1 MSTRARFRRDEPD
14 RQTIRTDL
22 DANLLVEAAA
32 GTGKTTSLV
41 DRMLALVREGRASV
55 DRICAVTFTVKAA
68 AQLKERFQLGLERAI
83 AAEQDEVRRAR
94 LSEALEGIDRGFI
107 GTIHSFCARL
117 LRERPV
123 EAGVDPDFV
132 ELDETEDLLLREE
145 AWERYKQTL
154 FLESHRILT
163 ELGDYGIAIDL
174 LREAYQCLASN
185 PEVEPAVSNRREEP
199 RFDRERQRVLDF
211 LAAAEKELP
220 PRAPE
225 ARIDQLQKKL
235 YGALRLK
242 DILDLDRAASIVSV
256 FEKLQGHGKV
266 TQKLWPN
273 AIVAK
278 KLEHDFDALVAD
290 VVSPALGQWREFLYP
305 LVIEAVKPAVG
316 VFRRLRRERG
326 GLDFGDLLLSAR
338 DLLRDHP
345 EARREFQSR
354 FTPILV
360 DEFQDTDP
368 IQAEVLLYL
377 TGRQADEKDWRRLD
391 PVPGSLFVVG
401 DPKQSIYRFR
411 RADIETYERVRERIV
426 ASGGR
431 VLKLTT
437 NFRSCPEI
445 CDWVNEVF
453 SKIFPAA
460 PSREQA
466 ADAPLIPDRPNAGG
480 FSGAVRL
487 DVLDS
492 GKTREEVAQ
501 GDAVRIASWIRAAID
516 AKVEIARE
524 GSRPAEPGDFLIL
537 FRTKKLMDRYAQE
550 LELRG
555 VPYEIAGGG
564 AFSESEDLH
573 DLLPLLE
580 TIVDP
585 DDPVSLVATL
595 RGPLFG
601 VDDDTLYR
609 FHGSGGR
616 FHLFASPP
624 PGTDSRI
631 LRALKIMRE
640 AFDLSRHLP
649 PAAALARIAG
659 NVGAIACGGAREL
672 GGTRAGNLLK
682 AVSIARTLSADGESF
697 ASIVRHLR
705 LLSEASDTEEMS
717 IRPGAVRVVRLMT
730 LHRAKGLEAPI
741 VFLAEPG
748 GEWNAPIDWCIG
760 RDTEP
765 PQAWLRVLR
774 PDRGE
779 WKSGE
784 EVARP
789 IGWSD
794 REKAER
800 AFHEAEKDR
809 LLYVAATRA
818 ADLLVVSAGPNE
830 GKSPWAKLAMAI
842 TRTLPVLPERSG
854 IAAPIAAPTD
864 LSRELEDFHRKR
876 ETRRDVAGGESYR
889 IAQVTT
895 LAHRGAGTIPF
906 SARTGRG
913 MSWGRV
919 IHRLLEGAMKDPVL
933 DLPLFA
939 ANLLA
944 EEGRPADDRD
954 AAVDLA
960 RAVIASPLWRRALA
974 ARRYLTEVPFAL
986 EVDSKELG
994 LPAEPPQTLLQG
1006 AIDLAFEEESGWTLV
1021 DYKSDTIAGN
1031 LDEFVGF
1038 YSPQIELYRRYWE
1051 RLTGRPTKAGL
1062 FFVQAGKEWWLDP
1075 V

>member
-1 MSTRARFRRDEPD
+1 MSTRARFRRDEAD
-14 RQTIRTDL
+14 RQAIRTDL
-22 DANLLVEAAA
+22 ESNMLVEAAA

-41 DRMLALVREGRASV
+41 DRMLALVVEGKAPV

-83 AAEQDEVRRAR
+83 ATEPDEIRRAR
-94 LSEALEGIDRGFI
+94 LAQALEGIDRGFI

-123 EAGVDPDFV
+123 EAGVDPEFV
-132 ELDETEDLLLREE
+132 ELDETEDVLLREE

-154 FLESHRILT
+154 FLGSHPILA
-163 ELGDYGIAIDL
+163 ELGNYGMAIDL
-174 LREAYQCLASN
+174 LRQAYQCLASN
-185 PEVEPAVSNRREEP
+185 PEVEPAVSRRRQEP
-199 RFDRERQRVLDF
+199 RFDRERARVLEF

-220 PRAPE
+220 PRTPDG
-225 ARIDQLQKKL
+225 RMDQLQRKL
-235 YGALRLK
+235 RGALRLR
-242 DILDLDRAASIVSV
+242 DILDLNRSTSLVSLL
-256 FEKLQGHGKV
+256 EKFQGHGKV
-266 TQKLWPN
+266 TQKLWAN
-273 AIVAK
+273 GAAAK
-278 KLEHDFDALVAD
+278 KLERDFEALVTD

-305 LVIEAVKPAVG
+305 LVIEAVKPAVD

-326 GLDFGDLLLSAR
+326 ALDFGDLLLSAR
-338 DLLRDHP
+338 DLLRDHA
-345 EARREFQSR
+345 EARREFQRR

-377 TGRQADEKDWRRLD
+377 TGRQIEERDWRRLD

-411 RADIETYERVRERIV
+411 RADIETYDRVRERIV

-453 SKIFPAA
+453 STVFPTES
-460 PSREQA
+460 SREQA
-466 ADAPLIPDRPNAGG
+466 ADAPLVPDRSNAGG

-487 DVLDS
+487 EVIAPS
-492 GKTREEVAQ
+492 TTRKEVARA
-501 GDAVRIASWIRAAID
+501 DAVQIASWIRAAID
-516 AKVEIARE
+516 AKVEISRE
-524 GSRPAEPGDFLIL
+524 GSRAAEPGDFLIL
-537 FRTKKLMDRYAQE
+537 FRTKKMMDLYAQE

-564 AFSESEDLH
+564 AFSESEDLR

-580 TIVDP
+580 SLVDP
-585 DDPVSLVATL
+585 DDPVALAATL

-601 VDDDTLYR
+601 LDDDALYR
-609 FHGSGGR
+609 FHTSGGR
-616 FHLFASPP
+616 FHLFAPP
-624 PGTDSRI
+624 PAGTDARI
-631 LRALKIMRE
+631 VRALDVVRN

-659 NVGAIACGGAREL
+659 DVGAIASGGAREL
-672 GGTRAGNLLK
+672 GATRAGNLLK
-682 AVSIARTLSADGESF
+682 AVSIARTLSGDGESF

-705 LLSEASDTEEMS
+705 QLSEASDTEEMS
-717 IRPGAVRVVRLMT
+717 VRPGAVRAVRLMT

-748 GEWNAPIDWCIG
+748 GEWDAPINWCIG

-765 PQAWLRVLR
+765 PQAWLRVLGS
-774 PDRGE
+774 DR
-779 WKSGE
+779 GE

-789 IGWSD
+789 VGWGD
-794 REKAER
+794 RESAER
-800 AFHEAEKDR
+800 AFQAAERDR

-830 GKSPWAKLAMAI
+830 GRSPWAKLAA
-842 TRTLPVLPERSG
+842 RTERLLPVLPGRSG
-854 IAAPIAAPTD
+854 TAAHVAAPLD
-864 LSRELEDFHRKR
+864 LSGELSAFRTERESRHDAA
-876 ETRRDVAGGESYR
+876 TGESYR
-889 IAQVTT
+889 IAQVTG
-895 LAHRGAGTIPF
+895 LAHSDAGAMPF
-906 SARTGRG
+906 RARTGRG

-919 IHRLLEGAMKDPVL
+919 IHRLLEGAMKDPAL

-944 EEGRPADDRD
+944 EEGRPSEDRD

-960 RAVIASPLWRRALA
+960 RAVIRSPLWLRAMA
-974 ARRYLTEVPFAL
+974 ARRRFTEVPFAL
-986 EVDSKELG
+986 MAPSGELG
-994 LPAEPPQTLLQG
+994 FTAGPGETLLQG
-1006 AIDLAFEEESGWTLV
+1006 AIDLVFEEESGWTIV

-1031 LDEFVGF
+1031 LDELTSF
-1038 YSPQIELYRRYWE
+1038 YSPQIELYRRYWQ
-1051 RLTGRPTKAGL
+1051 RITGRPTRAGL
-1062 FFVQAGKEWWLDP
+1062 FFVQTSEEVWPEVG
-1075 V
+1075 